1 MTSRITSG
9 MLTRSVLTDLQNSQ
23 ARLTKTFEMAS
34 SGMRIT
40 RPSDD
45 PYGTVRGL
53 DLRDELSRI
62 AQYDRN
68 VQDGS
73 GWQGTADASLQGI
86 ADVIQRA
93 RVLLIAAGN
102 DAGGQVARDA
112 AAAEIEQLVKSVK
125 STANAQYG
133 GVPVFAGSATSPP
146 YAIDGSD
153 AYQGNDGIV
162 TRTIADGVDL
172 KVNVDLAG
180 RVTGS
185 GGGDGKLI
193 DTLRTI
199 VEHLHGGTAADADAL
214 RSTDLQAMDRQL
226 EALSGLRAEV
236 GATGNRLSS
245 ATDRLKQLTGS
256 VDAQRSLVEE
266 ADAASTMIA
275 YATQQAAY
283 QASLKAGA
291 SIVQMS
297 LLDFLR

>member
-23 ARLTKTFEMAS
+23 ARLSKTFEMAS

-45 PYGTVRGL
+45 PFGTVRGI

-62 AQYDRN
+62 DQYQRN
-68 VQDGS
+68 VQDGK
-73 GWQGTADASLQGI
+73 GWQGAADAGLQGI

-102 DAGGQVARDA
+102 DAGGQVSRDA
-112 AAAEIEQLVKSVK
+112 AASEIEQLIKAVK
-125 STANAQYG
+125 STANSQYG
-133 GVPVFAGSATSPP
+133 GVPVFAGSSTTPP
-146 YAIDGSD
+146 YAIEGSD
-153 AYQGNDGIV
+153 AYQGNNGVV
-162 TRTIADGVDL
+162 TRAISDGVDI

-180 RVTGS
+180 TVTGS

-199 VEHLHGGTAADADAL
+199 VLHLKGGTAADANAL
-214 RSTDLQAMDRQL
+214 RTTDLKAMDRQL
-226 EALSGLRAEV
+226 EALSAVRAEV
-236 GATGNRLSS
+236 GASGNRLSS
-245 ATDRLKQLTGS
+245 ASDRLKQLTGS
-256 VDAQRSLVEE
+256 VDDQRSMVEE
-266 ADAASTMIA
+266 ADTATTMIA